1 MHILKKAI
9 FKDGIEN
16 MISILVTLVV
26 ILLIFTLYIGI
37 ISSLIFLI
45 SLIPVL
51 NVTINNWYSLFAFSL
66 LIILWIVPYVLINIF
81 QSIPIKNKIL
91 KRLIRIIS
99 ELISVFLFT
108 LYVLFLDKHFVNLS
122 FSTIGT
128 IFVIVTI
135 LVLSIIINIAGER
148 LKDKDKK

>member
-1 MHILKKAI
+1 MNIS
-9 FKDGIEN
+9 GI
-16 MISILVTLVV
+16 
-26 ILLIFTLYIGI
+26 
-37 ISSLIFLI
+37 
-45 SLIPVL
+45 
-51 NVTINNWYSLFAFSL
+51 
-66 LIILWIVPYVLINIF
+66 INIF
-81 QSIPIKNKIL
+81 QSIPIKNKIS